1 MYDPY
6 KPDLIV
12 DPLFSKAIQIYNLD
26 RYFNVLDADSLTISY
41 DIKPYVVTEYGVN
54 LLENVQLQPFYKNS
68 LRKCSGSAPDVTSY
82 WFDTPIPM
90 YNIEENGPRYVIW
103 SENKPLTVCATYV
116 DRIDGAEIFAACQR
130 AIKWATRIDGQMSI
144 IVFDLDDTLINS
156 ECCKLAYADK
166 LLKEARRTYDLVVLY
181 SHGSELHVDGNVTQF
196 TDSIN
201 NSGNSGSDD
210 SEYDDYEDDRY
221 PTYCCNRKL
230 FDRVLSNNGVD
241 RKSNKNLL
249 YLYNHFPNVRFTRAT
264 LVDDSLFNWTP
275 EYTRFIVPTSKTLK
289 YALSVI

>member
-1 MYDPY
+1 MIIIIMYDSY

-12 DPLFSKAIQIYNLD
+12 DPLFSKAIQVYNLD
-26 RYFNVLDADSLTISY
+26 RYFNILDADSLTISY
-41 DIKPYVVTEYGVN
+41 DIKPYVVTDYGVN
-54 LLENVQLQPFYKNS
+54 LLENVQLQPFYKND

-82 WFDTPIPM
+82 WFDTPIRM

-103 SENKPLTVCATYV
+103 SKDKPLPVCATYV
-116 DRIDGAEIFAACQR
+116 DRINSAEIFAACQR
-130 AIKWATRIDGQMSI
+130 ALQWATRIEGQMSI

-166 LLKEARRTYDLVVLY
+166 LLKEARRTYNLLVLY
-181 SHGSELHVDGNVTQF
+181 SHGSALHVDGNVTQF

-201 NSGNSGSDD
+201 D
-210 SEYDDYEDDRY
+210 SEDDRY
-221 PTYCCNRKL
+221 STYCCNRKL
-230 FDRVLSNNGVD
+230 FDLVLSNNGEA

-249 YLYNHFPNVRFTRAT
+249 YLYKHFPNVRFTKAT

-275 EYTRFIVPTSKTLK
+275 EYTRFVVPTSHTLK